1 MMIGIEIV
9 GLPVA
14 QGQLRLYHEASAVVG
29 RWRAAV
35 GASAPYARFVHEG
48 TRRMAG
54 RPFLAQAL
62 AAEKGPTAQRII
74 RATPKG
80 AGAMSTALTDSE
92 RALAAAA
99 RRLAPV
105 RTGRLRASVYS
116 RIGGNR

>member
-1 MMIGIEIV
+1 MIGVKVE

-14 QGQLRLYHEASAVVG
+14 QGQLSLYHESATTVG

-62 AAEKGPTAQRII
+62 AAERPGVEQRII

-80 AGAMSTALTDSE
+80 AGAMTAALTDSE

-105 RTGRLRASVYS
+105 RTGRLRASIFS
-116 RIGGNR
+116 RIGGRR